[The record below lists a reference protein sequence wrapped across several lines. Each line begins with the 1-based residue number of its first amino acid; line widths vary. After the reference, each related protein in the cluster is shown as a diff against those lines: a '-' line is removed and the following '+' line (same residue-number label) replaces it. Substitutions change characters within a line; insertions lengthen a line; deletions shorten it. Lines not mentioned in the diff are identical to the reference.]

1 MPNMIH
7 VLILTSRRDFLQN
20 SLKQDLN
27 PGEGASPDSFSPFG
41 PAVAELT
48 IGGTERFVL

>member
-1 MPNMIH
+1 MIH

-27 PGEGASPDSFSPFG
+27 PGEGASPDSFFPFSD
-41 PAVAELT
+41 PAIAELT